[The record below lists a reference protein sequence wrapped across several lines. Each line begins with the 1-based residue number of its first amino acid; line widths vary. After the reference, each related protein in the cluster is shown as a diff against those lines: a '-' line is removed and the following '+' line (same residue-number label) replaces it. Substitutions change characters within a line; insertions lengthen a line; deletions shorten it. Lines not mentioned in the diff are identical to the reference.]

1 MMSENKKYATENK
14 VVDDEIR
21 FVDLLVAIARQKRIV
36 LGFPLFFGVIALVT
50 VILMKPVF
58 ISTAV
63 IMPPQQQNSGM
74 AAMLGQLGG
83 LAAAAN
89 IGGIKNPNDLYVGML
104 QSRTVADRLIEKFK
118 LQERYKEETSDKTRE
133 KLKRLSTIQSGKEGL
148 ITIMFED
155 TDPQVAAD
163 IANAYVSELSRLNQ
177 KLAVTEAA
185 KRRVFFEAQ
194 LKDAKEQL
202 ALSEIAMRNT
212 QEKTGMLQL
221 EGQVKELIASTA
233 HLQAQIAAK
242 EVQLTAMRSFATPN
256 NPEFMRLQQELNG
269 LSEQLSKIKN
279 GKMTG
284 DGNPLVPTGK
294 IPAVGVEYIR
304 ALRDVKYNE
313 AIFELLAK
321 QFELAKIEEAKDS
334 SLIQQLDKAMPAEQ
348 KAKPKRALTILIAVL
363 IGLLFG
369 IIFAIIKDIFTSA
382 GNSGTS
388 AWYEFSSAW
397 KQKRS

>member
-1 MMSENKKYATENK
+1 
-14 VVDDEIR
+14 
-21 FVDLLVAIARQKRIV
+21 
-36 LGFPLFFGVIALVT
+36 
-50 VILMKPVF
+50 
-58 ISTAV
+58 
-63 IMPPQQQNSGM
+63 
-74 AAMLGQLGG
+74 MLGQLGG

-148 ITIMFED
+148 ITIIFED

-202 ALSEIAMRNT
+202 ALSEIAMRST

-256 NPEFMRLQQELNG
+256 NPELMRLQQELNG
-269 LSEQLSKIKN
+269 LSAQLSKIQN

-294 IPAVGVEYIR
+294 IPAVGVEYVR

-348 KAKPKRALTILIAVL
+348 KAKPKRVLTILIAVF

-388 AWYEFSSAW
+388 AWYEFSNAW

>member
-1 MMSENKKYATENK
+1 
-14 VVDDEIR
+14 
-21 FVDLLVAIARQKRIV
+21 
-36 LGFPLFFGVIALVT
+36 
-50 VILMKPVF
+50 
-58 ISTAV
+58 
-63 IMPPQQQNSGM
+63 
-74 AAMLGQLGG
+74 MLGQLGG

-118 LQERYKEETSDKTRE
+118 LQERYDEETSDKTRE
-133 KLKRLSTIQSGKEGL
+133 KLKRLSSIQSGKEGL
-148 ITIMFED
+148 ITIIFED
-155 TDPQVAAD
+155 SDPQVAAD
-163 IANAYVSELSRLNQ
+163 VANAYVSELSRLNQ

-256 NPEFMRLQQELNG
+256 NPELIRLQQELNG
-269 LSEQLSKIKN
+269 LSAQLSKIQN

-348 KAKPKRALTILIAVL
+348 KAKPKRALTILIAL
-363 IGLLFG
+363 FIGLLFG
-369 IIFAIIKDIFTSA
+369 IIFAIIKEIFISS
-382 GNSGTS
+382 GNGGAS
-388 AWYEFSSAW
+388 AWHEFSNVW